1 MLFRV
6 DTRNLV
12 RNQLYLSKEYHIAP
26 SEVLM
31 MTFFEY
37 EDFISNV
44 KEIQKKEEEQRKK
57 DEQQQRM
64 SSPKMP
70 AMPKMPSVSMPK
82 VSIPKF

>member
-1 MLFRV
+1 
-6 DTRNLV
+6 
-12 RNQLYLSKEYHIAP
+12 
-26 SEVLM
+26 

-37 EDFISNV
+37 EDFIGNV

-64 SSPKMP
+64 SSPKIP
-70 AMPKMPSVSMPK
+70 AMPKMPNVSMPK